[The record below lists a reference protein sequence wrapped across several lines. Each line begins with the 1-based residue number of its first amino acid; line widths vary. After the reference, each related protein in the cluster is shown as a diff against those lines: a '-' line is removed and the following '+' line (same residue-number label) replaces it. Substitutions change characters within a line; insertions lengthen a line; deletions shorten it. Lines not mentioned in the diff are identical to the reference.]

1 MIFDKGLR
9 KKSRLGVAARTLTL
23 ESADG
28 WDLDN
33 VSMSTDRALK
43 VSTVYRC
50 VDLLSTSMA
59 MLPVYI
65 MRETDKARLP
75 EHRLCPIL
83 WGRANEA
90 MTSVDYTSLMK
101 RNVLLR
107 GNAYAYIE
115 RDPAT
120 GWPVELIPLEPDLTA
135 VWFDGA
141 GRHWYMYANPR
152 TGEPTRLYPE
162 DVLHYKGPSSDGITG
177 VSVLT
182 SASMTITTALA
193 AQQHQTDLYT
203 NGGQPSGVLTVDTDL
218 GGTTEETD
226 DKGNTQIVKLKDVV
240 RREWE
245 KAHGPGRAFRVA
257 ILDHGLKYE
266 PIGLSNS
273 DAQFV
278 ESEDVRVADICRF
291 FGTPTHLV
299 FAGKQ
304 SYQSNE
310 QNSLEFV
317 RYTLQGDVTRW
328 EQEDTRKLLLP
339 SEREAGLRVKRE
351 MKVFLRG
358 DTAAQGAWYKA
369 MREAGVYSVND
380 IRALEDLPAVPG
392 GDTRYSSLNYVPLE
406 LFSVLSELRAR
417 SGGSGGAADERG
429 DQGGTDNNGG

>member
-9 KKSRLGVAARTLTL
+9 KKGKIGPAPRTLTL

-59 MLPVYI
+59 MLPVYL
-65 MRETDKARLP
+65 MRETDKKRLP
-75 EHRLCPIL
+75 EHHLCPLL

-90 MTSVDYTSLMK
+90 MTSVDYTALLK

-107 GNAYAYIE
+107 GNAYAYIQ
-115 RDPAT
+115 RDSAT
-120 GWPVELIPLEPDLTA
+120 GWPVELIPLEPDLTTIH
-135 VWFDGA
+135 FDRDGQY
-141 GRHWYMYANPR
+141 WYVYANPR
-152 TGEPTRLYPE
+152 TGELTKLYPE
-162 DVLHYKGPSSDGITG
+162 DVLHYKGPSSDGISG

-182 SASMTITTALA
+182 SASMTIKTALA

-218 GGTTEETD
+218 SGTTEELD
-226 DKGNTQIVKLKDVV
+226 AEGNVQKVKLKDVV

-245 KAHGPGRAFRVA
+245 KAHGPGKAFRVA
-257 ILDHGLKYE
+257 VLDHGLQYQ
-266 PIGLSNS
+266 PIGLSNT

-278 ESEDVRVADICRF
+278 ESEDVRVADLCRF

-328 EQEDTRKLLLP
+328 EQEDTHKLLLP

-380 IRALEDLPAVPG
+380 IRALEDLPAVAG
-392 GDTRYSSLNYVPLE
+392 GDTRYSSLNFVPLE
-406 LFSVLSELRAR
+406 LFRMLSLQRAGVDQR
-417 SGGSGGAADERG
+417 PANQGDEP
-429 DQGGTDNNGG
+429 DGTT